1 MNPGSKRLGKKE
13 KDGIKQKLREGY
25 TDAEIR
31 NMFGISQS
39 TLYRIK
45 HEIGKEKRHEKG
57 KGDKEKKVDYGK
69 IYTLFDEGKDA
80 LYLVKHNIVNPKE
93 AMEIYEEY
101 KAMKEKTREYN
112 EMLEKIKSEAWN
124 EGHSKGVIEEMEQS
138 QIWYFCNACGQLIYM
153 SPNSNAHKAMIRY
166 MKENCWGHSHCH

>member
-1 MNPGSKRLGKKE
+1 
-13 KDGIKQKLREGY
+13 
-25 TDAEIR
+25 
-31 NMFGISQS
+31 MFGISQS

-45 HEIGKEKRHEKG
+45 QEIGKEKGHEKG

-101 KAMKEKTREYN
+101 KAVKEKTREYN
-112 EMLEKIKSEAWN
+112 EMLEKIKNKAWK
-124 EGHSKGVIEEMEQS
+124 EGYSKGVVKEMNRW
-138 QIWYFCNACGQLIYM
+138 QIWYFCSACGQIMYM
-153 SPNSNAHKAMIRY
+153 LPNRNDHRAMIVY
-166 MKENCWGHSHCH
+166 MKEHGWRHPWCY